1 MGRIVKFSQ
10 KIVLASSA
18 LLLLSIVLLSLQQSV
33 LVKSEVEKLVD
44 TSLEE
49 LENGVSAIVSS
60 EIARKRDLAESTT
73 ELIELAPNNHNYVSQ
88 VIETSVIKRG
98 FITVGLGYQDNG
110 FLLENDASWEVDSSY
125 DPRSRV
131 WFKQAKAQGD
141 TIVTDPYVD
150 AMTNKMVISIGTPVR
165 ENGQFIGSMFYDV
178 ELTELANIVNKVNL
192 LDAGYMFILTRD
204 GNTIAHP
211 NAELNGKSLAS
222 YLPEAEVREGTQ
234 YFEKD
239 GKHYEVRFTEIKSEG
254 WYIGA
259 VIDQSVAFSAVTDM
273 RNSSMLYTLIA
284 LVLSIGGLSFLIKFL
299 MRPLR
304 ELHDAIE
311 DMASGQGDLTKRL
324 DTNTDQEFA
333 ELGRNFNIFTENL
346 QQQIIQSKQIGSN
359 ILVDAEQ
366 SHINAKEASEALVSQ
381 LEQLEQLATAMNE
394 MSMTASDVANNA
406 QSAAAAVKEAENIT
420 DQGSTIVGDTTEAIG
435 QLSLRVDQAVEE
447 VVGLESATS
456 NIETILKVINDIA
469 DQTNLLALNA
479 AIEAARA
486 GDSGRGFAVVADEVR
501 TLAQRTQESTT
512 EIRGMIEQLQSGASA
527 VSSAMSESKTTAD
540 VAVEKAQ
547 QANDSLQAIRNI
559 IQSITDMN
567 LQIASAAE
575 EQSLVT
581 EEINN
586 NTVRIKDLS
595 SIVAGAAEHATVASE
610 QQTANVRQQDELLN
624 RFIV

>member
-304 ELHDAIE
+304 ELHDAIK